1 MAIKI
6 TLASEHTWNT
16 ELLEKLEDRLRT
28 LLIDMLEEGFEIE
41 DEYTGNSLSPYG
53 GKSDV

>member
-6 TLASEHTWNT
+6 ILASEHTWNT
-16 ELLEKLEDRLRT
+16 ELLEKIEDKLRA
-28 LLIDMLEEGFEIE
+28 LLIDMLEEGFTIE

-53 GKSDV
+53 GRSN